1 MGADFYMAVL
11 ISCVWAGAAMQKHHE
26 NAKKANGIQTNQP
39 KVRSSSFVFCFPA
52 FLANTTCCWVRITML
67 YYKQIK
73 VKGQWQELGEHTSK
87 GSSEQTTSSVRHDQA
102 GTMVSNCLHVVRQG

>member
-1 MGADFYMAVL
+1 MGRVRPMGADFYMAVL
-11 ISCVWAGAAMQKHHE
+11 ISCVWAGAALQKHHE

-73 VKGQWQELGEHTSK
+73 VKGQWQEQGEHTGK
-87 GSSEQTTSSVRHDQA
+87 GSSEQTTSTVRH
-102 GTMVSNCLHVVRQG
+102 N